1 MQSWINWLI
10 HVYRQFYD
18 LREGTLQLAK
28 LSKVLLAFEKGRLA
42 EFIDDI
48 NINPDEC
55 DAPMPLPQDNAGQVD
70 EEREKVQRSNKKVR
84 DIDAP
89 LSLPQEN
96 AGQNGPFKRT
106 PWTSNEICA
115 VEKRMMSF
123 IKSWKVPGK
132 AECERCIEAE
142 PLALQNRDWLAVK
155 FYVKNRIT
163 ALHKKWANVKKRDC
177 FSSNVAQFHVQPDT

>member
-42 EFIDDI
+42 EFIDDV
-48 NINPDEC
+48 NINPD
-55 DAPMPLPQDNAGQVD
+55 
-70 EEREKVQRSNKKVR
+70 
-84 DIDAP
+84 
-89 LSLPQEN
+89 
-96 AGQNGPFKRT
+96 GPFKRT

-163 ALHKKWANVKKRDC
+163 ALHKKV
-177 FSSNVAQFHVQPDT
+177 